1 MHNGHL
7 NVNGVWL
14 PTSVNGNISVN
25 GSDQSGSFAQQI
37 RNVNGAGTPNPLVQ
51 QAQQLAG
58 SPSSSRDSPYGGA
71 QVSEQNLYG
80 TTYFISEAAK
90 QQTIMYPPYMAY
102 PGFNADTS
110 LAFLERTIQQKTNAR
125 TSFFMGEEY
134 RQYLLSRHIESRTS
148 VQDQTVDGVMTKAF
162 PDITPTNSASKESY
176 HSLYPL
182 EQLLESKSQTLLAQ
196 TSTFRATR
204 VEDGLNYCLKR
215 IHGCRNYSQ
224 DGFKNLARWQSIRHA
239 NIVTFHTAFTIKAF
253 GDSSIMFV
261 YDYHPTAETLMQRH
275 FMPSANPWKQKR
287 QPVTE
292 PVVWNYIVQLTSA
305 IRTIHSSNL
314 AYRQLFPTNIIVTG
328 KARLRLNYSAV
339 LDMMSGSKEELQ
351 RHKQDD
357 LFHLGRLLLALCCN
371 STQPFQGDVQVINQC
386 AELVRKSFSADLF
399 KLISYL
405 LKPSSTGKSVDA
417 LMPMIGARF
426 YTQFDSALLWGD
438 MIEGELEKELENGRL
453 FRLLSKMSM
462 VQCQPPAGA
471 VLGQEQSWSE
481 SGERR
486 LVRLFRN
493 YLFRQRTDQG
503 NPFLSLSHVIAS
515 LNKLDVGSDEKI
527 ILNSN
532 DDRTV
537 ILATYNDIKSAINK
551 CFMDLCA

>member
-14 PTSVNGNISVN
+14 PTSVNGNINNVN
-25 GSDQSGSFAQQI
+25 GSDQAGSFAQQI

-71 QVSEQNLYG
+71 QVSSIKSPHRVANFGPRPNGRRRYDERFARLINAKVNRDNL
-80 TTYFISEAAK
+80 
-90 QQTIMYPPYMAY
+90 
-102 PGFNADTS
+102 
-110 LAFLERTIQQKTNAR
+110 FL
-125 TSFFMGEEY
+125 
-134 RQYLLSRHIESRTS
+134 
-148 VQDQTVDGVMTKAF
+148 AF

-224 DGFKNLARWQSIRHA
+224 DGFKNLTRWQSIRHA

-261 YDYHPTAETLMQRH
+261 YDYHPTSETLMQRH
-275 FMPSANPWKQKR
+275 FLPSANPWKQKR

-305 IRTIHSSNL
+305 LRTIHSSNL
-314 AYRQLFPTNIIVTG
+314 AYRQLFPTNILVTG

-417 LMPMIGARF
+417 LM
-426 YTQFDSALLWGD
+426 
-438 MIEGELEKELENGRL
+438 
-453 FRLLSKMSM
+453 
-462 VQCQPPAGA
+462 
-471 VLGQEQSWSE
+471 
-481 SGERR
+481 
-486 LVRLFRN
+486 
-493 YLFRQRTDQG
+493 
-503 NPFLSLSHVIAS
+503 
-515 LNKLDVGSDEKI
+515 
-527 ILNSN
+527 
-532 DDRTV
+532 
-537 ILATYNDIKSAINK
+537 
-551 CFMDLCA
+551 